1 MGGVVMPTLGKAN
14 LALVQ
19 ERAAK
24 EDCVGSQYPQS
35 PAFTGEARNPQG
47 ASAVHSLWQI
57 QERD

>member
-1 MGGVVMPTLGKAN
+1 MPTLGKAN

-19 ERAAK
+19 EGAAK
-24 EDCVGSQYPQS
+24 EACVGSQHPQS
-35 PAFTGEARNPQG
+35 PAFTGEVRNPQG